1 MKVKILYILLVITSI
16 LCSCHIR
23 EEMESATEGNGN
35 IVLNFS
41 VKGNMT
47 TRTEIEEEFEFESRI
62 NHLDVLIYRI
72 DGGGNSDTRIY
83 HTRLTDVTKGTPKTL
98 PGINLSTLTQTQES
112 KIYKICI
119 VANSAREESVF
130 SGELTDT
137 FTELT
142 DLVETTQYINITG
155 STLFKDENGHN
166 IAPQAFLMTGS
177 GVNNSF
183 EDSNTYGPYIDLS
196 DCEDSEL
203 PLTVDLERAAA
214 KIRMNFTINEESQ
227 YVHTFANPIGAD
239 IYTKDNKEYVDI
251 TSLDEN
257 VIYNY
262 SEASYYLRNMTYTY
276 ELYSELYGTNTGLK
290 RKTNPVP
297 YTDGGY
303 MTHSDNHKTIS
314 VTAYVYSCS
323 WDGTGD
329 ESFTNTPFMVV
340 NLPLIEKMTGTISGA
355 TIKGGSTQKDLDNA
369 GIYLS
374 RNYYEIPLRIR
385 NSSDPIVIQRNHY
398 YVINAT
404 IDAPGGM
411 TDMEPFPIVPVNYY
425 VYPWNEESL
434 DIGTGGNDVIKYLN
448 LSTNHIEMHNSSANS
463 TIKFSSSSNIAEIKV
478 KEAYYVNKMGIKT
491 AIPNTN
497 NAINATAT
505 GMNGT
510 ITVNSPVPTN
520 NAISYLTFRISNN
533 DSIKK
538 TFTVEQRPLLY
549 ITNTLGWYSYR
560 DDITNDNKIVTHFE
574 NRQSNNNTSNDD
586 FSFKVTK
593 SAAADGSS
601 NIYGY
606 SASWS
611 LGAIGTSQYQG
622 WWTNW
627 FSGLGRE
634 NARMYHIVV
643 SSTSSTYKLGKPH
656 VDEYGLTINDASNAQ
671 LVSPSFIIASQLGTM
686 NSKANYS
693 EDNFSKAQTHC
704 KNYVETY
711 IVNDNGNNLYDANSN
726 ESVVHL
732 RGWRLP
738 TQAEIE
744 IIKAHQTESVAM
756 DDLLIGRYYFCITG
770 NDNKSLEVFQS
781 NWVNDGYWTRCV
793 RDTYEN
799 AVPTN

>member
-16 LCSCHIR
+16 LGSCHIR
-23 EEMESATEGNGN
+23 EEMEIATEGNGN

-47 TRTEIEEEFEFESRI
+47 TRAGIEEEFEFESRI

-72 DGGGNSDTRIY
+72 TDGVGNSDTRIY
-83 HTRLTDVTKGTPKTL
+83 HTRLTDVTEGTPKTL
-98 PGINLSTLTQTQES
+98 PGINLSTLTQTQEP
-112 KIYKICI
+112 IYKICI

-177 GVNNSF
+177 GVNDSF
-183 EDSNTYGPYIDLS
+183 DASGISTSYGPCIDLS
-196 DCEDSEL
+196 DCIASEL

-214 KIRMNFTINEESQ
+214 KIRMNFTIKENSLN
-227 YVHTFANPIGAD
+227 VHTFANPIGAD

-251 TSLDEN
+251 TSLGKN
-257 VIYNY
+257 GISYNY
-262 SEASYYLRNMTYTY
+262 SEASYYLRNMTYT
-276 ELYSELYGTNTGLK
+276 SALYGTNTGSK

-340 NLPLIEKMTGTISGA
+340 NLPLIEKIKGTISGA
-355 TIKGGSTQKDLDNA
+355 TIKGGSNQKDLENA

-385 NSSDPIVIQRNHY
+385 EDGEIEIKRNHY

-404 IDAPGGM
+404 IDAPGGK

-425 VYPWNEESL
+425 VYPWNEKSL
-434 DIGTGGNDVIKYLN
+434 DIGTSGNAIEYLN

-463 TIKFSSSSNIAEIKV
+463 TIKFSSSSNIAKIILED
-478 KEAYYVNKMGIKT
+478 AYYVNKMGIRT
-491 AIPNTN
+491 DIPNTN

-520 NAISYLTFRISNN
+520 NAISYLTFQISNN
-533 DSIKK
+533 DGVTK

-560 DDITNDNKIVTHFE
+560 DDITNTSGIVTHFE
-574 NRQSNNNTSNDD
+574 NRQSNNKTSNDD

-611 LGAIGTSQYQG
+611 LGSIGTSQYQG
-622 WWTNW
+622 WYTNW

-656 VDEYGLTINDASNAQ
+656 VDKDDGHTINDPSNAQ

-686 NSKANYS
+686 NRQNSYTQEIFEKAEN
-693 EDNFSKAQTHC
+693 HC

-738 TQAEIE
+738 TKAEIE

-770 NDNKSLEVFQS
+770 NDNKSLEVFQD

-793 RDTYEN
+793 RDTY
-799 AVPTN
+799 

>member
-47 TRTEIEEEFEFESRI
+47 TRAEIGEEFEFESRI

-72 DGGGNSDTRIY
+72 TDGGGNSDTRIY
-83 HTRLTDVTKGTPKTL
+83 HTRLTDVTEGTPKTL

-142 DLVETTQYINITG
+142 NLVETTQYINITG

-177 GVNNSF
+177 GVHKDGEFVANGIST
-183 EDSNTYGPYIDLS
+183 SYGPCIDLS
-196 DCEDSEL
+196 SRTASEL
-203 PLTVDLERAAA
+203 PLRVDLERAAA
-214 KIRMNFTINEESQ
+214 KIRMNFTIKENSQ
-227 YVHTFANPIGAD
+227 NVHTFANPIGAD

-251 TSLDEN
+251 TSLGTN
-257 VIYNY
+257 VISYNY
-262 SEASYYLRNMTYTY
+262 SEASYYLRNMTYT
-276 ELYSELYGTNTGLK
+276 SALYGTNTGSK

-355 TIKGGSTQKDLDNA
+355 TIKGGSNQKDLDNA

-385 NSSDPIVIQRNHY
+385 NSGSIEIQRNHY

-425 VYPWNEESL
+425 VYPWNEKSL
-434 DIGTGGNDVIKYLN
+434 DIGTSGSDAIKYLN

-463 TIKFSSSSNIAEIKV
+463 TIKFSSSSNIAEIRFL
-478 KEAYYVNKMGIKT
+478 EAYYVNKMGIRT
-491 AIPNTN
+491 DIPNTN

-520 NAISYLTFRISNN
+520 NAISYLTFQISNN
-533 DSIKK
+533 DGVSK

-560 DDITNDNKIVTHFE
+560 DDITNTSGIVTHFE
-574 NRQSNNNTSNDD
+574 NRQSNNKTSNDD

-601 NIYGY
+601 NVYGY

-622 WWTNW
+622 WYTNW

-656 VDEYGLTINDASNAQ
+656 VDTEGRTVNDASNAQ

-686 NSKANYS
+686 NSQDDYS
-693 EDNFSKAQTHC
+693 ETNFSKAQTHC

-738 TQAEIE
+738 TKAEIE

-756 DDLLIGRYYFCITG
+756 DDLLIGVNYFCITG
-770 NDNKSLEVFQS
+770 TNDKYLKVFDD
-781 NWVNDGYWTRCV
+781 NWANRGYWTRCV
-793 RDTYEN
+793 RDTY
-799 AVPTN
+799 